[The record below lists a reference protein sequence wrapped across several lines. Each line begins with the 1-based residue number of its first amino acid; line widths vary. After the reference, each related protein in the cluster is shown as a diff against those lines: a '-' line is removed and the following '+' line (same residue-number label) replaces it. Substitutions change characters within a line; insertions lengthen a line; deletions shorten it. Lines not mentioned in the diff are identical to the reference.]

1 MSYTWTDLVG
11 NLGVALVI
19 LAYLGLQLERL
30 DARGLVY
37 SAANAV
43 GAVMILV
50 SLSRDFN
57 LSAVAIEVF
66 WVGISLLG
74 IWRWHR
80 RRRV

>member
-1 MSYTWTDLVG
+1 MSYTWTDLIG

-37 SAANAV
+37 SAANAI
-43 GAVMILV
+43 GAAMILV

-57 LSAVAIEVF
+57 LSAVVIEVF

-74 IWRWHR
+74 LWRWQR
-80 RRRV
+80 RRRT

>member
-30 DARGLVY
+30 DARGLAY

-43 GAVMILV
+43 GAAMILV

-57 LSAVAIEVF
+57 LSAVVIEVF

-74 IWRWHR
+74 IWRWQR
-80 RRRV
+80 RRPT

>member
-1 MSYTWTDLVG
+1 MSYTWTDLIG

-30 DARGLVY
+30 DARGLAY
-37 SAANAV
+37 SVANAT
-43 GAVMILV
+43 GAAMILV

-57 LSAVAIEVF
+57 LSAVAIEAF

-80 RRRV
+80 RRQA